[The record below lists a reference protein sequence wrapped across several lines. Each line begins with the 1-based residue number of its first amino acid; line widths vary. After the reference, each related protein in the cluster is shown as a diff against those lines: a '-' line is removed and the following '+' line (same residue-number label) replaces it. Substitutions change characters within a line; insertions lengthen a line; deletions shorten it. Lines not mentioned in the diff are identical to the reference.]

1 MVGLRVRDVGST
13 LVVEER
19 GRGLLWSA
27 VPHVVVSSRITEL
40 VTYVPAGT
48 VSVLA
53 SNRGLAG
60 TEGLARD
67 ERKLLA
73 LKTCRARAIEHVESL
88 NMLYLYRPDR
98 WSRINLGWDP
108 DTGSFPGW
116 YVNFELPVRP
126 TDHGLA
132 SKDLVLDLWVNPDR
146 TWRWKDSDDYVRAL
160 EEGILDPTIRS
171 SIEAEGRR
179 VLEELDGRDG
189 PFADSWATFLP
200 DPAWSPPRL
209 PRTHAWNGDYW
220 TLPADSRA
228 TPR

>member
-1 MVGLRVRDVGST
+1 M
-13 LVVEER
+13 VVEER
-19 GRGLLWSA
+19 WRGLLWSA
-27 VPHVVVSSRITEL
+27 APHIVVNSTITEL

-53 SNRGLAG
+53 SNRGLAE
-60 TEGLARD
+60 TEGLTRD
-67 ERKLLA
+67 ARKLLA
-73 LKTCRARAIEHVESL
+73 LKTCRARAIEHVETL

-108 DTGSFPGW
+108 GTGSFLGW
-116 YVNFELPVRP
+116 YVNFELPARP

-160 EEGILDPTIRS
+160 EDGILDPTIRGPL
-171 SIEAEGRR
+171 EEEGTI
-179 VLEELDGRDG
+179 VLEELDARDG
-189 PFADSWATFLP
+189 PFADSWATFHP
-200 DPAWSPPRL
+200 DQTWSTPRL
-209 PRTHAWNGDYW
+209 PPTHAWNGDYW
-220 TLPADSRA
+220 TLPAGRRA